1 MIKEV
6 RKYFDKYSY
15 KKVRDTV
22 RFIFEFKYPKL
33 FLLMLSIILAYYLFR
48 NPAVAAKIAPLH
60 ELSYL
65 GIFLAGLLFSF
76 GFTAP
81 FAVGFFLVVNPD
93 NIFLAAL
100 AGGFGAFL
108 SDMIIFKTIKLS
120 LMDEFLLLK
129 RTTPLKKINKII
141 KTNFEWRIRNY
152 ILYFFVGLIIAS
164 PLPDELGIAMLAGL
178 TEIDQR
184 KLGAISIVMNTLGI
198 FILLL
203 I

>member
-1 MIKEV
+1 
-6 RKYFDKYSY
+6 
-15 KKVRDTV
+15 
-22 RFIFEFKYPKL
+22 
-33 FLLMLSIILAYYLFR
+33 
-48 NPAVAAKIAPLH
+48 
-60 ELSYL
+60 
-65 GIFLAGLLFSF
+65 
-76 GFTAP
+76 
-81 FAVGFFLVVNPD
+81 
-93 NIFLAAL
+93 
-100 AGGFGAFL
+100 
-108 SDMIIFKTIKLS
+108 
-120 LMDEFLLLK
+120 MDEFLLLK